1 MCHFLVYRFVSAFIK
16 QFPLVLIIFRYA
28 AMKWNA
34 QQNDSQKYIWQTC
47 TLQIFLSLSCLVHF
61 EGLKHSDS
69 LFSMFVFMFAELRV
83 I

>member
-1 MCHFLVYRFVSAFIK
+1 MCHFLVYRFVRAFIK

-47 TLQIFLSLSCLVHF
+47 TLQIFLSLSLAWCTLKDSNIRILSFPCLF
-61 EGLKHSDS
+61 LCLQSCE
-69 LFSMFVFMFAELRV
+69 
-83 I
+83 